1 MLAINHD
8 TGISYSIQ
16 PLTVYTIIASK
27 QACISWVSICWG
39 EGGMGEKLAKKILFT
54 KKIVKIYVLL
64 DKKRI
69 SDLFFIS

>member
-39 EGGMGEKLAKKILFT
+39 GGGH
-54 KKIVKIYVLL
+54 
-64 DKKRI
+64 R
-69 SDLFFIS
+69 